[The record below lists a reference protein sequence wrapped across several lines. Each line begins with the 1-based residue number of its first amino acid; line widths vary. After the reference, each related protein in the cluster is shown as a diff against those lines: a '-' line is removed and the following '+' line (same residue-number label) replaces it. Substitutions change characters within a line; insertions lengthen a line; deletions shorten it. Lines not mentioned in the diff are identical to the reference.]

1 MENQTIIIKSQKSA
15 GTAALLGIFF
25 GPLGMLYSTITG
37 AVVMFFVTGIV
48 AFFTV
53 GFGLIL
59 TQPICA
65 IWAYS
70 AAKKENNTVASVA
83 VNAKQTPTKKSQ
95 PEQKN
100 NDNLFD

>member
-1 MENQTIIIKSQKSA
+1 MENNTIIVKSQKSA
-15 GTAALLGIFF
+15 GTGALLGFLF

-37 AVVMFFVTGIV
+37 AIVMFFVTGIV

-65 IWAYS
+65 IWAYV
-70 AAKKENNTVASVA
+70 AINKKNKSEV
-83 VNAKQTPTKKSQ
+83 QTISSQ
-95 PEQKN
+95 QLKN
-100 NDNLFD
+100 